1 MKFFYCKAGPEGDP
15 VLMIGA
21 DLDGQRV
28 EELEQF
34 ADTCAHGELITGSKG
49 IIFQIE
55 EDDLTGPTAG
65 ALEDDIRRYFSRKVS
80 ALQNARV
87 VSAANI
93 KTGRWENDPS
103 L

>member
-1 MKFFYCKAGPEGDP
+1 
-15 VLMIGA
+15 MIGA

-28 EELEQF
+28 EELEQT
-34 ADTCAHGELITGSKG
+34 ADTYARGKLITGSRG
-49 IIFQIE
+49 LIFQIE
-55 EDDLTGPTAG
+55 EDDLTAPTAG
-65 ALEDDIRRYFSRKVS
+65 ELEDDIRHFFSRKVS

-87 VSAANI
+87 VSSATE

>member
-1 MKFFYCKAGPEGDP
+1 
-15 VLMIGA
+15 MIGS

-28 EELEQF
+28 EELEQL
-34 ADTCAHGELITGSKG
+34 AETCARGELITGSKG

-55 EDDLTGPTAG
+55 EDDLSEPPVV
-65 ALEDDIRRYFSRKVS
+65 ALQDDIHRYFSRKVS

-87 VSAANI
+87 VASANI